1 MARTEDESHGATAPA
16 LAVAAARDD
25 PRRVAEALRLWA
37 TENRLLRG
45 GTSPISSEKVVQ
57 EAAAM
62 PADAVGIF
70 ERQAITAFGV
80 NERRGRVYVYTNK
93 RVTKLQSNILPS
105 SANAK
110 VEIVYS
116 QARSLTIGN
125 EEEDPILG
133 ALPYYIKAGR
143 YACGSS
149 IGVGNSRS
157 AGTLGVLVKDANDEM
172 FGLTNNHVIGGCNNT
187 RLGLPIL
194 APGVMDV
201 MADVRSPFTIGNHHA
216 VLTFRQ
222 GEPTTINHMENTDAA
237 LLKIIDPDSVS
248 SMQGDLYD
256 TPDGYLGPEADMEV
270 EKIGRTTGHQEGY
283 IESEIIGPWP
293 LTYKTITYH
302 SPDEAVNFVGT
313 VYFEPVYLIRGRN
326 GPFSQPGDSGSLVTT
341 VVGSQRYA
349 VGLVFAGRANDAS
362 YMLPLGPILERFG
375 VSLVTG
381 HGTD

>member
-1 MARTEDESHGATAPA
+1 MTRTEDEGNGTTVAAI
-16 LAVAAARDD
+16 AVADTAGS
-25 PRRVAEALRLWA
+25 PRQVAEALRLWA
-37 TENRLLRG
+37 TENHLLRG
-45 GTSPISSEKVVQ
+45 GTSPVSLEQSVQ

-80 NERRGRVYVYTNK
+80 NERRARVYVYTNK
-93 RVTKLQSNILPS
+93 RVTKLQSSILPAT
-105 SANAK
+105 ANDT
-110 VEIVYS
+110 VEIIYS

-125 EEEDPILG
+125 EEEDPIIG
-133 ALPYYIKAGR
+133 VLPYYINDGR
-143 YACGSS
+143 YTCGSS

-157 AGTLGVLVKDANDEM
+157 AGTLGALVRDTNGQM

-187 RLGLPIL
+187 RRGLPIL

-201 MADVRSPFTIGNHHA
+201 MADVRSPFTIGHHRS
-216 VLTFRQ
+216 VLTLRQ
-222 GEPTTINHMENTDAA
+222 GEPGSINHMENTDAA
-237 LLKIIDPDSVS
+237 LLEIVDPSSVS
-248 SMQGDLYD
+248 SMQGNQYD
-256 TPDGYLGPEADMEV
+256 TPDNYVDPEADMEV

-283 IESEIIGPWP
+283 IEAEIVGPWP

-341 VVGSQRYA
+341 AVDGQRSA

-375 VSLVTG
+375 VSLVSG
-381 HGTD
+381 HGTN